1 MKRILFSALYLL
13 VFACC
18 VYGQGVRKYITIE
31 QISNSR
37 CPICANRIPQF
48 RNNISP
54 YADEIHLIGYYAPV
68 PYATCPYYLS
78 NSQGNLARTT
88 YYQVQGT
95 PSVQVNGVNVNIGS
109 GIVPTTYLESIAGQ
123 ISPLEIRV
131 TESGQSSRNV
141 SVTIKAHEQIAAG
154 NYRLYAT
161 VVEANVTGG
170 PLPSY
175 QQHHNVFRRFLHDNA
190 GELVTLPAAGDSLT
204 LNYSYQTD
212 PSWQANEVYV
222 IVFVQNNDN
231 REILNSGSS
240 RDQLSSSG
248 ETISLPVLDIY
259 PNPAADRL
267 EIRLP
272 LSGQGAELRV
282 VSGSGVEFIREQLAA
297 PGGSVHSLDTGSWA
311 PGLYIIRLTDR
322 AGNIYQN
329 KILRQ

>member
-1 MKRILFSALYLL
+1 MKRILFPALYLL
-13 VFACC
+13 ISASVT
-18 VYGQGVRKYITIE
+18 YGQGVRKYITIE

-54 YADEIHLIGYYAPV
+54 YADDIQLIGYYAPV

-78 NSQGNLARTT
+78 NSNGNLARST
-88 YYQVQGT
+88 YYQIQGT
-95 PSVQVNGVNVNIGS
+95 PSVQVNGTNVNIGN
-109 GIVPTTYLESIAGQ
+109 GIVPTSYLEAIAGQ
-123 ISPLEIRV
+123 LSPLEIRV
-131 TESGQSSRNV
+131 TESGQSSRSV
-141 SVTIKAHEQIAAG
+141 SVTLKAHDEITTG

-170 PLPSY
+170 PLPAY

-190 GELVTLPAAGDSLT
+190 GEPVTLPSAGDSLT
-204 LNYSYQTD
+204 LHYSYDTD
-212 PSWQANEVYV
+212 PTWQADEIYV

-240 RDQLSSSG
+240 RDQLSSSAR
-248 ETISLPVLDIY
+248 EASLPILDIY
-259 PNPAADRL
+259 PNPVADRL

-272 LSGQGAELRV
+272 LSGQGAELQV
-282 VSGSGVEFIREQLAA
+282 ISGSGTVLIHEQLSA
-297 PGGSVHSLDTGSWA
+297 PGGSVRSLDTGSWA

-322 AGNIYQN
+322 TGNIFQN